1 MFGFNRKTVCALL
14 AVAGM
19 SGVFAAEELSGFA
32 KAQQELKKRNPE
44 AYNEIQKLAATD
56 LEAAVAKMREA
67 AGKNRIYIPRQTQQ
81 SGRRPDGA
89 MRFGGGM
96 RGGNR
101 GGNRGGMRGG
111 MGMNFFGRAAAEV
124 AISEKYSAEAAELDK
139 ILIETEAKYAALAAK
154 AGVELPSGIDNNLR
168 RLRIAAPAEFAKIMQ
183 EFNND
188 RRAGFTKLNALA
200 EKHGIQLFQMN
211 RRAGG
216 AAPKVEDQSK
226 QLRTIGRPNM
236 SMLRRKYP
244 AEMQEYEKLRREN
257 PQKAKDF
264 LEQLITRDRGNS
276 AKK

>member
-19 SGVFAAEELSGFA
+19 SGLFAAEELSGFA

-67 AGKNRIYIPRQTQQ
+67 AGKNRIYIPRQPQQ

-101 GGNRGGMRGG
+101 GGMRGG
-111 MGMNFFGRAAAEV
+111 MGMNFFGRATAEV
-124 AISEKYSAEAAELDK
+124 AICAKFPAEAAALDK

-168 RLRIAAPAEFAKIMQ
+168 RLRVAAPAEFAKIMQ